1 MSIRNYEIFSG
12 EILVAVWNDN
22 VLPVAHEMARS
33 KNDRKESKENF
44 EQIPQNTN

>member
-22 VLPVAHEMARS
+22 VLTVVNLNLER
-33 KNDRKESKENF
+33 
-44 EQIPQNTN
+44 